1 MPSYLIHRFE
11 SPGIPV
17 NSYLV
22 ESQNGVV
29 VIDSTLT
36 MSGGKGVRLKLESLN
51 KPLLA
56 VLVTHA
62 HPEHYAGLKQV
73 VASDQVPIVAAEG
86 VDKVIRRDD
95 ALKNQIIGAMLGE
108 EWPTKRIFPNQTK
121 RNGESVAFD
130 GLTFTLIDLGP
141 GESPHDSI
149 WKLEGD
155 EAILFAGDLAYH
167 HMHSY
172 LLDGF
177 YEDWLRNIQ
186 RISAEYA
193 NAKFYIGHAAI
204 SPAMRNSIRSL
215 RQSDMYR
222 IGVAHPS
229 DALCRACEAL
239 IVGDLGVAHGQEVWS
254 DAPAMCRQP
263 IERASPLKAVEG
275 EAV

>member
-1 MPSYLIHRFE
+1 MTGS
-11 SPGIPV
+11 
-17 NSYLV
+17 
-22 ESQNGVV
+22 
-29 VIDSTLT
+29 
-36 MSGGKGVRLKLESLN
+36 KGVRLKLESLN

-62 HPEHYAGLKQV
+62 HPDHYAGLKQV

-86 VDKVIRRDD
+86 VDKIIRRDD
-95 ALKNQIIGAMLGE
+95 ALKNQIIGPMVGE
-108 EWPTKRIFPNQTK
+108 EWPTERIFPNQTR
-121 RNGESVAFD
+121 RNGESVTFD

-155 EAILFAGDLAYH
+155 EEILFAGDLAYH

-193 NAKFYIGHAAI
+193 NAKFYIGHGDAPVSREILEWQRSYINTFVAAVK
-204 SPAMRNSIRSL
+204 SAKGRNMEAIREEVKAKMHAFL
-215 RQSDMYR
+215 
-222 IGVAHPS
+222 PT
-229 DALCRACEAL
+229 EAL
-239 IVGDLGVAHGQEVWS
+239 YFLTDLS
-254 DAPAMCRQP
+254 
-263 IERASPLKAVEG
+263 VEPMRKILRK
-275 EAV
+275 EMK